1 MGNRMSALVILG
13 DTSGSITLQAPAAA
27 GSSVQTLPAATGTV
41 MVSGNMPAF
50 HAWNNSSF
58 SSSGTVNT
66 KMVFDSTNSSGGG
79 FDTNNNY
86 STANSRFT
94 PTVAGYYQIGGS
106 IWVGSPSQ
114 NTILSLY
121 KNGSLFKELNRLNY
135 STGALGMNGS
145 VLVYANGTTDYFEL
159 YSYTT
164 NTTTIGGSGN
174 NAYLWFYGSMMR
186 AA

>member
-1 MGNRMSALVILG
+1 MPVSTIPLTSAVNG
-13 DTSGSITLQAPAAA
+13 
-27 GSSVQTLPAATGTV
+27 TLPLANGGTATTGA
-41 MVSGNMPAF
+41 PAF
-50 HAWNNSSF
+50 HAWNNSAF
-58 SSSGTVNT
+58 TSGAATNT

-79 FDTNNNY
+79 FDTNSNY

-106 IWVGSPSQ
+106 IWVSSPSS
-114 NTILSLY
+114 NTILTLY
-121 KNGSLFKELNRLNY
+121 KNGGAFKELNRLNY

-145 VLVYANGTTDYFEL
+145 VLAYANGTTDYFEL

-164 NTTTIGGSGN
+164 NATTIGGSGN
-174 NAYLWFYGSMMR
+174 NLYLWFYGSLVR